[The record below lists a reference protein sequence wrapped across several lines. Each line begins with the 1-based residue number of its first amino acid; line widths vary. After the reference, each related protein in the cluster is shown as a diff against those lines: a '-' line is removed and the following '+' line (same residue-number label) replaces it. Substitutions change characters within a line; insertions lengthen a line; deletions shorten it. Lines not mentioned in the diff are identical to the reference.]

1 MADLP
6 TVTVYSTPS
15 CVQCKGTYRKLD
27 QHGVTYEVVDLSTNA
42 EAMAAI
48 KEMDYSQ
55 APVVV
60 VREPGATEDT
70 RWQGYRPD
78 LIEKHITA
86 HLTQKE
92 TISA

>member
-1 MADLP
+1 MTDLP

-15 CVQCKGTYRKLD
+15 CVQCKGTYRALAK
-27 QHGVTYEVVDLSTNA
+27 HGVPYEVVDLSTDM
-42 EAMAAI
+42 EALAAT
-48 KEMDYSQ
+48 KEMGYFQ
-55 APVVV
+55 VPVVA
-60 VREPGATEDT
+60 VREPGAAEDT
-70 RWQGYRPD
+70 YWYGYRPD